1 MLRRGGCAQVPEEY
15 KELSGPYEKAFRT
28 MGILLEDSG
37 WVLQQEGEEGEEEEE
52 EEMEVMGWELGGVLV
67 AWAE

>member
-1 MLRRGGCAQVPEEY
+1 MSRGCAQVPEEY

-52 EEMEVMGWELGGVLV
+52 MEEVSGLGLEGVLV
-67 AWAE
+67 AWAEEK